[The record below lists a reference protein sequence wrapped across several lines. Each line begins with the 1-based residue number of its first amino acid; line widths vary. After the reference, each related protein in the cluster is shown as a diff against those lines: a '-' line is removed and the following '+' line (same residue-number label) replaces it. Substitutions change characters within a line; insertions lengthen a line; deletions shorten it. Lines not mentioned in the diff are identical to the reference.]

1 MAAKI
6 IDPYGFLV
14 YISVTS
20 ASGPSITCHDEKT
33 WDYNTF
39 LMSQSSLP
47 LEMVPQAILHLQE
60 LPTGHSQVQATI
72 LYFLSNSMQRIG
84 CSLHWCFILWSS
96 YWMVGSYWSG
106 KYLSPIH
113 LMWQRFHWFYIQPI
127 QALEHPAFHWTLP
140 LGIRCSWKRMIMW
153 IC

>member
-1 MAAKI
+1 MYISLSLPSIKLTATDSGLKHNMAAKI

-47 LEMVPQAILHLQE
+47 LEMVPQ
-60 LPTGHSQVQATI
+60 
-72 LYFLSNSMQRIG
+72 
-84 CSLHWCFILWSS
+84 S
-96 YWMVGSYWSG
+96 Y
-106 KYLSPIH
+106 I
-113 LMWQRFHWFYIQPI
+113 
-127 QALEHPAFHWTLP
+127 APARTSH
-140 LGIRCSWKRMIMW
+140 RS
-153 IC
+153 